1 MKYLKVNTNLAETLT
16 SIEEKQAMHDDYA
29 KLVLADPQV
38 LANIVKVIVPEFRSY
53 SIDKIIPCIGETVV
67 SLRLPEKL
75 CIRIES
81 VGTEDIDADDGKI
94 VYDIR
99 FPLYY
104 NNRTIKFLVNVEA
117 QRSTSNNKL
126 GYHIESRIAYYMARM
141 VSSQKNVEFIK
152 SNYDELKDIYSICM
166 DTQDGE
172 DSIIE
177 LGIQPKL
184 LYGKSNWMP
193 KRSIMNGAIIRIRDS
208 KNREES
214 KNKLIAM
221 LEVLLSSTKKK
232 EKMQQLEGYGLKMTT
247 ELEGCVSDMC
257 NISEAILERALEE
270 GLEKGIEQG
279 LEKGIEQGIE
289 QGLEQGLEQG
299 IEKGIEQGIEKNQLD
314 NIVKLMKKLSL
325 TEEEAMDMLDIA
337 KENRI
342 RYHDILKK

>member
-104 NNRTIKFLVNVEA
+104 NNRTIKFLVNVDA

-152 SNYDELKDIYSICM
+152 SNYDELKDIYSIWICM

-208 KNREES
+208 KDREES

-289 QGLEQGLEQG
+289 QGLEQG